1 MKLVITAENQT
12 WIKGVVEMI
21 INQHLG
27 ILERISEFNQK
38 QHVTFLLLKKNKMA
52 VLTRLRKTW
61 LRELK
66 YLRKCICY
74 IVWETCI

>member
-1 MKLVITAENQT
+1 
-12 WIKGVVEMI
+12 MI

-52 VLTRLRKTW
+52 VLTRLRKT
-61 LRELK
+61 
-66 YLRKCICY
+66 
-74 IVWETCI
+74 